1 VIQVDRCAQIYGHC
15 VIYRAKFKTLRVP
28 VFLISEV
35 AFEAILLIN
44 TMFLVRCARQSIV
57 VSDLL
62 YREVEGIRVEGYLFF
77 YKLTG
82 LYDLQV
88 LRVLNCCIGLDFF
101 LIISLDIFCL
111 TNLVNLLVALSL
123 C

>member
-1 VIQVDRCAQIYGHC
+1 M
-15 VIYRAKFKTLRVP
+15 L
-28 VFLISEV
+28 
-35 AFEAILLIN
+35 
-44 TMFLVRCARQSIV
+44 LVRCARQSIV

-62 YREVEGIRVEGYLFF
+62 YGEVEGIRVEGYLFF

-88 LRVLNCCIGLDFF
+88 LRVLNCCFGLDFF